1 MMLTI
6 ALCDDQPE
14 ILAQLERKLSAL
26 VTGGEL
32 KLLSFQSGEQ
42 LLDFFEQHQT
52 LFDAIFLDISLQK
65 ISGIETAVMIRQMNQ
80 RVPLIFLTSSKAHAI
95 QSYRVQAMDYL
106 LKPAQSQDLA
116 AIIDKLHKMQIENRK
131 SQLVVKS
138 KQDLYSLDLKE
149 VVYFESSLRTITAH
163 FHQQPPLTFYKKLN
177 DLESEIN
184 QALFLRIHRSYL
196 VNLLYVKNIVEADV
210 ITQNQKRLPL
220 SKTYAQQARKQFIDY
235 IQSQL

>member
-1 MMLTI
+1 MLTI

>member
-1 MMLTI
+1 MLTI

-26 VTGGEL
+26 VPGDEL

-220 SKTYAQQARKQFIDY
+220 SKTYAQQARKQFVDY